1 MKNLFTTLILLGLT
15 FPVFS
20 QVLNNEI
27 SILYRITQTY
37 TIAVDE
43 SDNEWTMTFQH
54 QLDGEGEGV
63 DAISLMDGDVGNNT
77 SIAGLNIV
85 EENVSYGD
93 IFALFVRGWE
103 DDSFSDEDRDT
114 YDDGDDQYYQ
124 GTAVLDGGC
133 VPCAGPPA
141 EWITDPANVGG
152 AGWVERKSVV

>member
-54 QLDGEGEGV
+54 QVDGEGEG
-63 DAISLMDGDVGNNT
+63 
-77 SIAGLNIV
+77 
-85 EENVSYGD
+85 
-93 IFALFVRGWE
+93 
-103 DDSFSDEDRDT
+103 
-114 YDDGDDQYYQ
+114 
-124 GTAVLDGGC
+124 
-133 VPCAGPPA
+133 
-141 EWITDPANVGG
+141 
-152 AGWVERKSVV
+152 